1 MDRIIHGSNW
11 YCGEINQ
18 RLRVDETTLPAL
30 SREMSSVVLGGGY
43 FALDLPGEIQALT
56 AEMTVNG
63 AHEDLRTRFG
73 REPGDWT
80 TVTYYESLL
89 DVFPAGSDG
98 SVQTNGAPKLNGR
111 VVFLKGLLNEY
122 TPPGVKG
129 LKASGATRLRF
140 SSIVLYHDIFNGKTI
155 HKFDV
160 QNNTLIIDGINYTAE
175 HNRLI
180 SA

>member
-30 SREMSSVVLGGGY
+30 SREMTSYVMGGGY
-43 FALDLPGEIQALT
+43 FAMELPSEIQALT

-89 DVFPAGSDG
+89 DVFPAGSNG
-98 SVQTNGAPKLNGR
+98 TNQGAGAPKLNGR

-122 TPPGVKG
+122 TPAGVKG
-129 LKASGATRLRF
+129 LKASGATRLRW
-140 SSIVLYHDIFNGKTI
+140 STIVLYHDIFNGQTV
-155 HKFDV
+155 HKFDL
-160 QNNTLIIDGINYTAE
+160 QNNVLIIDGVNYTAE